1 MSYATICAIVVTYNR
16 FEKFRRTL
24 ERLLN
29 EQVDHILVVENG
41 SIDGTREWLAGV
53 KDNRLT
59 VLEQDIN
66 GGGARGFEIGMREAC
81 SRFDPD
87 WYLVMDD
94 DARPRPSA
102 IAAFRRTLP
111 RPEGAVLAAV
121 FFPDGR
127 ICDMNRPWR
136 NPFWHF
142 AVFCDTFLKLGG
154 RRAFHI
160 SDAAYHADTPLPV
173 DGGSFVGL
181 FIPRV
186 GVERCG
192 YPDGRMFIYG
202 DDVHYTLRLAQEGLP
217 NHFEPQVRFEHECST
232 ELHGSTMTPYWKT
245 YYHHRNLYAVYRVA
259 VGPVLF
265 WPLMLTLLPRWLFK
279 GCDLPRPERQDYRA
293 LIRLAIL
300 DALRGKLDRPHSEI
314 LDRSRRHSS
323 S

>member
-1 MSYATICAIVVTYNR
+1 MCYATICAIVVTYNR
-16 FEKFRRTL
+16 LEKFRRTL

-29 EQVDHILVVENG
+29 EPVDHILVVENG
-41 SIDGTREWLAGV
+41 STDGTREWLAGV

-59 VLEQDIN
+59 VLEQAVN
-66 GGGARGFEIGMREAC
+66 GGGARGFEVGMREAC

-136 NPFWHF
+136 NPFWHLG
-142 AVFCDTFLKLGG
+142 VFCDTFLKLGG

-181 FIPRV
+181 FIPRA

-202 DDVHYTLRLAQEGLP
+202 DDVHYTLRLAQVGLP
-217 NHFEPQVRFEHECST
+217 NHFEPQVQFEHECST
-232 ELHGSTMTPYWKT
+232 ELHGAAMTPYWKT
-245 YYHHRNLYAVYRVA
+245 YYHHRNLYEVYRVA

-279 GCDLPRPERQDYRA
+279 GRDLPRPERQDYRA

-314 LDRSRRHSS
+314 LARSRRHSS